1 MNLNIPVQN
10 NKNLDIVFQ
19 KVKNDERLNAF
30 LEAGNIIAIDR
41 LGYNDH
47 GPTHVAIV
55 ANIALKL
62 LRNLVK
68 GGVVPSIVEDHH
80 LRNEDAEVVVFLASI
95 FHDIGHVVHREQHHM
110 HSVTIA
116 YDFLKDYL
124 ADIYTVDESARVTSE
139 VLHAIVGHDNHCPA
153 LSVEAGVVRVAD
165 ALDMKQGRAR
175 IPFDEGSVS
184 IHAVSAMA
192 IEDVEIRAGDKPV
205 EIKITMSNSAG
216 IFQIDELLKVKLRDS
231 GLEEYFT
238 ITAEV
243 TGEEKKI
250 LDKIDVT

>member
-1 MNLNIPVQN
+1 L
-10 NKNLDIVFQ
+10 
-19 KVKNDERLNAF
+19 AF
-30 LEAGNIIAIDR
+30 LESGNIIAIDR

-62 LRNLVK
+62 LRNLIQ
-68 GGVVPSIVEDHH
+68 GGVVPSIVVDHK
-80 LRNEDAEVVVFLASI
+80 LKNEDAEVVVFLASI
-95 FHDIGHVVHREQHHM
+95 FHDIGHCVHREQHHM
-110 HSVTIA
+110 HSVPIA
-116 YDFLKDYL
+116 YDFLKEYF
-124 ADIYTVDESARVTSE
+124 ADVYSVDASARVTSE
-139 VLHAIVGHDNHCPA
+139 ILHAIVGHDNHVPA
-153 LSVEAGVVRVAD
+153 LSVEAGVVRIAD

-175 IPFDEGSVS
+175 IPFDEGSVT
-184 IHAVSAMA
+184 IHSVSAMA
-192 IEDVEIRAGDKPV
+192 IEDVEIRSGEKPV

-216 IFQIDELLKVKLRDS
+216 IFQIDNLLKVKLRDS

-250 LDKIDVT
+250 LTKIDVT